1 MNAAAPDAQG
11 NEPSDAEAG
20 ATADGIVSADNSMF
34 ASLKNRDYALLWT
47 GQAGSAFAMNM
58 QLVAQGWL
66 VYEMTVSTINLALVT
81 FAFTAPQI
89 FFSLIGGVLA
99 DRVRKKPLLLW
110 SQALNG
116 VATLVMAVIILTG
129 QVTFFDFIWVGFLNG
144 TVLALSMPARTAFIP
159 EIVGEGL
166 MFNAM
171 AFNMA
176 SWNVA
181 RHPWPGNGGADD
193 RRVRRRRQDQRLR
206 RRPRLSGAV
215 GAIPRLVGD
224 GALHPPSRPSH
235 RDEPRQPRCAT
246 CGRG

>member
-1 MNAAAPDAQG
+1 
-11 NEPSDAEAG
+11 
-20 ATADGIVSADNSMF
+20 MF
-34 ASLKNRDYALLWT
+34 ASLKNRDYLLLWT

-66 VYEMTVSTINLALVT
+66 VYEMTVSTMNLALVT

-116 VATLVMAVIILTG
+116 VATLVMAVIIITG
-129 QVTFFDFIWVGFLNG
+129 KVTFFDFIWVGFLNG

-171 AFNMA
+171 AFKNG
-176 SWNVA
+176 VVEHRPHPGPCA
-181 RHPWPGNGGADD
+181 RWTHD
-193 RRVRRRRQDQRLR
+193 RGVRRRRPNQRLWR
-206 RRPRLSGAV
+206 GPRLSRAV
-215 GAIPRLVGD
+215 GALSRLLGN
-224 GALHPPSRPSH
+224 GAVHPPSGASIGDGPG
-235 RDEPRQPRCAT
+235 EPPCAMF
-246 CGRG
+246 GRG